1 MYVEASFLI
10 NVNLLNRL
18 FIGSPDRE
26 QYVMEW
32 SWGKGQL
39 ILKNKGERAVEKK
52 CITLL
57 DSKGFWYR
65 VGFKSVECDMTKL
78 YCKSL
83 NQWRRE
89 DKGEQMNEA

>member
-52 CITLL
+52 NA
-57 DSKGFWYR
+57 
-65 VGFKSVECDMTKL
+65 
-78 YCKSL
+78 L
-83 NQWRRE
+83 NC
-89 DKGEQMNEA
+89 